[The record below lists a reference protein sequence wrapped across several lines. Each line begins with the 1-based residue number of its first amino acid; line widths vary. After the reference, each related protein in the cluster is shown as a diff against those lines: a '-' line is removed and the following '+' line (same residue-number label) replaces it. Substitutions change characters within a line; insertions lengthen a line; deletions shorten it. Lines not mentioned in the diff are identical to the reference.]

1 MSAIHT
7 LYLFYNVR
15 YKCALMMREERED
28 DIKVDLH
35 IIIFLGCLLV
45 LFKNLVEVC
54 LHDVLFHKPM

>member
-1 MSAIHT
+1 
-7 LYLFYNVR
+7 
-15 YKCALMMREERED
+15 MREERED